1 MKSRLNYNLSHLSM
15 KGWTRLWKHDK
26 PYEFFVFITY
36 LASIQFVRAPEANQV
51 YLSWSPTNSTGTGR
65 SSSLNPCLST
75 RGENVCNKSHHHQ
88 YHQNHHHH
96 YYQCH
101 QQPVQQFVTDFI
113 EIILKNYMKTVS
125 AIDHLTMKTAQPKCL
140 YYYNIMIP

>member
-1 MKSRLNYNLSHLSM
+1 MHL
-15 KGWTRLWKHDK
+15 KQIKFTFHDLQQI
-26 PYEFFVFITY
+26 PLV
-36 LASIQFVRAPEANQV
+36 QV
-51 YLSWSPTNSTGTGR
+51 DPHHLIHVYQQEGKTSVI
-65 SSSLNPCLST
+65 
-75 RGENVCNKSHHHQ
+75 ESHHHQ